1 MDLENAPA
9 RPGRRRRWWVAGLI
23 AAAAAIPLA
32 GTGIALAAVSAHPHP
47 TVIHGCVNDRTKV
60 LRVIQSGRCQP
71 GSTGITW
78 NKTGPRGPRGVPGP
92 RGLTGSPGPEG
103 PAGPT
108 GAPGANGKSLVT
120 SDGPPSGY
128 CTHGDTDIDLVNG
141 EVYTCVDGTWSDT
154 GHTIKWNAGSD
165 VTTVVTQ
172 VTNGI
177 TATATCPGGDTAL
190 GGGASGNGTA
200 TPALVSSYPLNA
212 QGGKLQNG
220 QQPVSWKIIYAA
232 AVGGSYQADAYVIC
246 SP

>member
-1 MDLENAPA
+1 MANMDIANTAA
-9 RPGRRRRWWVAGLI
+9 RPSRRRRWWLGSLI
-23 AAAAAIPLA
+23 AATAAIPLA
-32 GTGIALAAVSAHPHP
+32 GTGIALATVTSHAHH

-60 LRVIQSGRCQP
+60 LRVIQSGRCQA
-71 GSTGITW
+71 GSTGISW
-78 NKTGPRGPRGVPGP
+78 NKAGPRGPRGF
-92 RGLTGSPGPEG
+92 TGSPGPEG

-108 GAPGANGKSLVT
+108 GEPGANGKSLVT
-120 SDGPPSGY
+120 SDGAPTGY
-128 CTHGDTDIDLVNG
+128 CTHGDTDIDLTNG
-141 EVYTCVDGTWSDT
+141 EVWTCEDSTWSDT

-172 VTNGI
+172 VTNGS
-177 TATATCPGGDTAL
+177 TATATCPVGDTAL

-200 TPALVSSYPLNA
+200 TPALVSSYPLNG
-212 QGGKLQNG
+212 QGGKLQTG